1 MFVCEGAG
9 NARGHPFAEMGRSCP
24 DNDWG
29 RARRLIILLKALG
42 FSLSGRRSD
51 CLSNDRARNDAV
63 Y

>member
-24 DNDWG
+24 DDWG

-42 FSLSGRRSD
+42 FSLSRRWSD
-51 CLSNDRARNDAV
+51 CLSNYRARNDAV